1 MPRKQIPIYA
11 TQSDLSTLLNDVC
24 SERQLEFVV
33 AGLFDQPTLTVLND
47 LGLPLPFTTYLAFDK
62 GLSAETRLVP
72 QRNGPAKYAVDQMAN
87 PQTVV
92 LDSGGLVDRQRLIA
106 GQIGTATVNK
116 QSEEIYALFA
126 KVVRRRFE
134 KIKSYYVG
142 PEAIRLFDLGTRLT
156 PTAKSS
162 EVYDLVR

>member
-1 MPRKQIPIYA
+1 
-11 TQSDLSTLLNDVC
+11 
-24 SERQLEFVV
+24 
-33 AGLFDQPTLTVLND
+33 
-47 LGLPLPFTTYLAFDK
+47 
-62 GLSAETRLVP
+62 
-72 QRNGPAKYAVDQMAN
+72 MAN